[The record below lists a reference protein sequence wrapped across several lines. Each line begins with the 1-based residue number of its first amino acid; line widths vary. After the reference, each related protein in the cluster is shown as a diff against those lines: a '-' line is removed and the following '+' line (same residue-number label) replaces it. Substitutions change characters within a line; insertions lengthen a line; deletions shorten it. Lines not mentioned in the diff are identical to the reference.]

1 MFEQMKMMGALAAL
15 MKDKD
20 KLAARAAKL
29 REEMDR
35 LRVEGQAG
43 GGAVRVVVTGRMK
56 VVSVDVSGP
65 LAAGMA
71 TDPATKALAAG
82 LIAEGVNDA
91 LGKAQ
96 EKLALSVEHEAAELG
111 LPPEMVQGLSRM
123 ALGS

>member
-29 REEMDR
+29 REEMER

-43 GGAVRVVVTGRMK
+43 GGAVRVVANGRMK
-56 VVSVDVSGP
+56 VLSVDVSGP

-71 TDPATKALAAG
+71 TDAATKALAAG

-91 LGKAQ
+91 LSKAQ
-96 EKLALSVEHEAAELG
+96 EKLAQAVEREAGELG

-123 ALGS
+123 ALGA